1 VRGATFSNLYA
12 ACEAARNFGG
22 SMTNTLSAGGINLLS
37 AIVEQ
42 FSSFDDM
49 ELRLAGGLKCP
60 RCAASVC
67 CDPEPLGNYAFR
79 LLCRECHGDIITYD
93 RVP

>member
-1 VRGATFSNLYA
+1 
-12 ACEAARNFGG
+12 
-22 SMTNTLSAGGINLLS
+22 MTNTLPTRESNLLS

-60 RCAASVC
+60 RCAATLC
-67 CDPEPLGNYAFR
+67 CDPESLGEYAFR
-79 LLCRECHGDIITYD
+79 ILCSECRTDIISYD

>member
-1 VRGATFSNLYA
+1 
-12 ACEAARNFGG
+12 
-22 SMTNTLSAGGINLLS
+22 MTNTLRAREINLLT

-49 ELRLAGGLKCP
+49 ELRIAGGLKCP
-60 RCAASVC
+60 RCAATLR
-67 CDPEPLGNYAFR
+67 CDPETLGEYAFR
-79 LLCRECHGDIITYD
+79 LLCSGCHGDIISYD

>member
-1 VRGATFSNLYA
+1 MSNIPH
-12 ACEAARNFGG
+12 AREV
-22 SMTNTLSAGGINLLS
+22 NLLT
-37 AIVEQ
+37 AVVEQ
-42 FSSFDDM
+42 LSSFDDM

-67 CDPEPLGNYAFR
+67 CDPESLGEYAFR
-79 LLCRECHGDIITYD
+79 ILCSECRTDIISYD